1 MDAADPAAAAELGRA
16 DRKTLLN
23 VEYDHYK
30 LADGADLYV
39 TRFGRPFLRHLVPA
53 RWYEKDWFRKSRE
66 KLCGTSRVY
75 KVRTKPDA
83 AGESKAL
90 VVKWCRVG
98 ETVPVDTFT
107 LNKFI
112 EAEFNSPYEEFSL
125 LMEMRAR
132 TRPGVIL
139 THKPLAIYVPAKRL
153 ELWQTG
159 RSQSK
164 MAQKKAKFRDVE
176 LDVNRQYILIYE
188 WIKGIASTDPAAAEA
203 AARTPPDRQSV
214 V

>member
-1 MDAADPAAAAELGRA
+1 MDGQGPASPQPLGRP
-16 DRKTLLN
+16 DHKVLLN

-30 LADGADLYV
+30 LPDGADLYV
-39 TRFGRPFLRHLVPA
+39 TRYGRPFLRHLAPA
-53 RWYEKDWFRKSRE
+53 RWYEKEWFRKSRE

-83 AGESKAL
+83 GGDSKAL

-125 LMEMRAR
+125 LMEMRER
-132 TRPGVIL
+132 TRPGVIR
-139 THKPLAIYVPAKRL
+139 THKPLAI
-153 ELWQTG
+153 
-159 RSQSK
+159 
-164 MAQKKAKFRDVE
+164 
-176 LDVNRQYILIYE
+176 
-188 WIKGIASTDPAAAEA
+188 
-203 AARTPPDRQSV
+203 
-214 V
+214 